1 VEADEDMT
9 VMAAR
14 TLSRKKIRAR
24 FFLALFAALAAL
36 VLAPAG
42 RAQESI
48 VQLDPAQTKIGFT
61 LSDVLHTVHGTFKL
75 KSGAVRFDPST
86 GTMSGAIMVD
96 ATSGESGNG
105 GRDRKMHRE
114 ILESGKYPEIIFTPA
129 QVKGTLAPQ
138 GPSRVEVSG
147 QFRLHGQDHEVTLPM
162 DIKASNGQL
171 QMAAHIT
178 IPYVKWGVKNPST
191 FILRVSDK
199 VEIDI
204 HAVGLLAGSE
214 ASR

>member
-1 VEADEDMT
+1 MT

-14 TLSRKKIRAR
+14 TLSREKIRAR

-42 RAQESI
+42 RAQESV
-48 VQLDPAQTKIGFT
+48 VQLDPAQTKIEFT
-61 LSDVLHTVHGTFKL
+61 LGSTLHTVHGTFKL
-75 KSGAVRFDPST
+75 KSGAVRFDPAT
-86 GTMSGAIMVD
+86 GTISGAIIVD

-105 GRDRKMHRE
+105 GRDRRMHRE
-114 ILESGKYPEIIFTPA
+114 ILESGKFPEIIFTPEK
-129 QVKGTLAPQ
+129 VKGTLAPQ
-138 GPSRVEVSG
+138 GPSRLEVSG

-162 DIKASNGQL
+162 DIQASNGQL
-171 QMAAHIT
+171 QMATHIT

-191 FILRVSDK
+191 FILRASDK
-199 VEIDI
+199 VEIDV
-204 HAVGLLAGSE
+204 HAVALLAGSE